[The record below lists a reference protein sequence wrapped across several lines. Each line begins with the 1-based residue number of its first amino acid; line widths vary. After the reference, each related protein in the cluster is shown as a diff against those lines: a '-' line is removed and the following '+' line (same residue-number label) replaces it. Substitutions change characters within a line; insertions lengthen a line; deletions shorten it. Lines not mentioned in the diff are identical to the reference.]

1 MVIWLRSTQSAT
13 LSYILTCSSNWH
25 QKSRSTRTSVVLVM
39 PIGSND
45 TDSSI
50 ILRGCLVGA
59 TPLMRARS
67 EYGPLALSEWILY
80 MDLTLAK
87 SGRNVGIEAAMMPRL
102 LSNLVSVS
110 AAVCGR

>member
-1 MVIWLRSTQSAT
+1 
-13 LSYILTCSSNWH
+13 
-25 QKSRSTRTSVVLVM
+25 
-39 PIGSND
+39 
-45 TDSSI
+45 
-50 ILRGCLVGA
+50 
-59 TPLMRARS
+59 MRARS

>member
-1 MVIWLRSTQSAT
+1 
-13 LSYILTCSSNWH
+13 
-25 QKSRSTRTSVVLVM
+25 M

-50 ILRGCLVGA
+50 IFRGCLVGA

-67 EYGPLALSEWILY
+67 EYGSLVLSERILY
-80 MDLTLAK
+80 MGLKLAK

-102 LSNLVSVS
+102 RSNLVSVS
-110 AAVCGR
+110 AAAYGR